1 MSSPGA
7 PIKESSPKPNPKG
20 PQVDIRTKVSRLD
33 KAKAQLIAITA
44 VDLADGNFELI
55 YSFFSKSELVNLR
68 FTVADGYELDSIADM
83 FPGARNFEREII
95 DLFGLKFKGL
105 EGGLLI
111 MPSSNIV
118 APLRKSSSP
127 ETPRTRARKEVPNA
141 DR

>member
-7 PIKESSPKPNPKG
+7 PIKEPVPQSSPKG

-33 KAKAQLIAITA
+33 KVRAQLIAITA

-55 YSFFSKSELVNLR
+55 YSFFSKSQLVNLR
-68 FTVADGYELDSIADM
+68 FTVADGYEIDSIADM
-83 FPGARNFEREII
+83 FPGAKNFEREII

-105 EGGLLI
+105 EGGLVI
-111 MPSSNIV
+111 MPSANIV

-127 ETPRTRARKEVPNA
+127 ETPRTRARRGSTDA
-141 DR
+141 LH